1 MRRNHYFLTY
11 FLLLILQILVSNYL
25 NLSPYVTLSVLPVMI
40 LMLPI
45 RFGTIFAMILAFVSG
60 LTVDWLSEGVIGL
73 NALALVP
80 VALARKGIIY
90 LVFGSEFFARKEDI
104 SLRKHG
110 FAKMSVAI
118 VMSHALFLL
127 FYIWA
132 DGAATRPFSFNALR
146 FGVSLVAGWLL
157 AILLSRTLATN
168 DHDL

>member
-60 LTVDWLSEGVIGL
+60 HTVDWLSEGVIGL

-118 VMSHALFLL
+118 VMSQALFLL

-157 AILLSRTLATN
+157 ALLLSRTLATN

>member
-11 FLLLILQILVSNYL
+11 FLLLILQILVWNYL

-45 RFGTIFAMILAFVSG
+45 RFGTVFAMILAFVSG
-60 LTVDWLSEGVIGL
+60 LAVDWLSEGVIGL

-104 SLRKHG
+104 SFRKHG

-118 VMSHALFLL
+118 VMSQTLFLL

-132 DGAATRPFSFNALR
+132 DGAATRPLSFNALR
-146 FGVSLVAGWLL
+146 FGVSLLAGWLL
-157 AILLSRTLATN
+157 AILLSRTLDSN

>member
-11 FLLLILQILVSNYL
+11 FLLLILQILVCNYL
-25 NLSPYVTLSVLPVMI
+25 NLSPSVTLSVLPVMI
-40 LMLPI
+40 LMRPI
-45 RFGTIFAMILAFVSG
+45 RFGTVFAMILAFVSG
-60 LTVDWLSEGVIGL
+60 LAVDWLSEGVIGL

-104 SLRKHG
+104 SFRKHG

-118 VMSHALFLL
+118 VMSQTLFLL

-132 DGAATRPFSFNALR
+132 DAATRLLSFNAIR
-146 FGVSLVAGWLL
+146 FGVSLLAGWLL
-157 AILLSRTLATN
+157 AILLSRTLDSN